1 MKIWFTSDLHFNHRN
16 LLKLGKGRPFSSIE
30 EHDETIINNWNKV
43 VAKGDL
49 VYILGDIALACPDE
63 KLIEYFQRLNG
74 AKHLILGN
82 HDRKKEL
89 TRLLNNNLLQ
99 SIRDYYEL
107 KYKAIDGRDYKFVLS
122 HYPILEFN
130 NAHRINW
137 CIHLYGHIHNA
148 VSYDK
153 IYKKLGFIAFHIG
166 LDTNKYTPVCID
178 EIIKKAQKQE
188 LLFNKRKQNDRKIE
202 NCSESK

>member
-16 LLKLGKGRPFSSIE
+16 LLKLGLGRPFSSIE

-43 VAKGDL
+43 VAKNDL
-49 VYILGDIALACPDE
+49 VYILGDISLGCPRE
-63 KLIEYFQRLNG
+63 KLIEYFKRLNG
-74 AKHLILGN
+74 AKHLIMGN
-82 HDRKKEL
+82 HDRRREL
-89 TRLLNNNLLQ
+89 AELLKLNLLQ

-107 KYKAIDGRDYKFVLS
+107 KYKTPEGRDYKFVLS

-148 VSYDK
+148 TNYDK

-166 LDTNKYTPVCID
+166 LDTNHYTPVCID
-178 EIIKKAQKQE
+178 TIIKKAQKQE
-188 LLFNKRKQNDRKIE
+188 LLFNKRKENDRKIE
-202 NCSESK
+202 DCSESK